1 MRQLSVD
8 NEVWKEST
16 CYRCHCS
23 WQSANVNIDRLSRV
37 ASNYDWCY
45 IFPRDMSQTC
55 HMIDQD

>member
-37 ASNYDWCY
+37 ASNYDLVLY
-45 IFPRDMSQTC
+45 LST
-55 HMIDQD
+55 